1 MKLTKSRFQKI
12 ISHKGKQTRKKHRH
26 SQTTN
31 RNINTNINT
40 MRNRKQFNLKNTSLK
55 RV

>member
-26 SQTTN
+26 SQNKNTY
-31 RNINTNINT
+31 TNINT

>member
-26 SQTTN
+26 SQN
-31 RNINTNINT
+31 KNTYTHTNT